1 MSKVKVTGDFAW
13 GILGTGGIA
22 RAFAGDLA
30 YLDGHRVAAVGSR
43 THQGAENFASQFPGA
58 QAFGS
63 YEELVN
69 SDVDAIYIATPH
81 PFHAENSLLAL
92 NAGKPVL
99 CEKPFTINAT
109 QARALIDRARELN
122 LPLLEAIWTRF
133 LPHIAKMREILES
146 GLLGQIQTV
155 IADHGQYLPENIAPR
170 LWQPELGGGALLDL
184 GIYPITLAH
193 LVLGLPESFLLSA
206 SLTDKEIDSQIS
218 MIFNYKNGAQ
228 ALLSATMLNR
238 TAVTCV
244 ISGER
249 ARLEMDG
256 FFFAPTTMRLISREG
271 EITEFPNSYK
281 GIGLREEAVE
291 FARMVRANEIES
303 PLAPHT
309 MTLEIMELMD
319 SIRAKIGVR
328 YPGEK

>member
-1 MSKVKVTGDFAW
+1 MSSENNFKW

-22 RAFAGDLA
+22 QAFANDLIHLGD
-30 YLDGHRVAAVGSR
+30 HRVAAVGSR
-43 THQGAENFASQFPGA
+43 TRESAENFAAQFAGA

-69 SDVDAIYIATPH
+69 SDVDAIYVATPH
-81 PFHAENSLLAL
+81 TLHFENSLLAL

-99 CEKPFTINAT
+99 CEKPFTINAVE
-109 QARALIDRARELN
+109 ARALIERARELN

-133 LPHIAKMREILES
+133 LPHIAKVRDILAS
-146 GLLGQIQTV
+146 GLLGEVQTV
-155 IADHGQYLPENIAPR
+155 IADHGQYLPEDIAPR

-193 LVLGLPESFLLSA
+193 LVLGIPSSFQISA
-206 SLTDKEIDSQIS
+206 TLTDKAIDSQIS
-218 MIFNYKNGAQ
+218 MIFQYNNGAQ

-238 TAVTCV
+238 TAITGV
-244 ISGER
+244 ISGSL

-256 FFFAPTTMRLISREG
+256 FFFAPTAMRLISREG
-271 EITEFPNSYK
+271 ELTQFPNEYEGS
-281 GIGLREEAVE
+281 GLREEAVE
-291 FARMVRANEIES
+291 FARMVRACEIES
-303 PLAPHT
+303 PLAPHA

-319 SIRAKIGVR
+319 SIRAKMGVQ
-328 YPGEK
+328 YPSEK

>member
-1 MSKVKVTGDFAW
+1 MSEVKGLNDFRW
-13 GILGTGGIA
+13 GILGTGKIA
-22 RAFAGDLA
+22 RAFANDLA
-30 YLDGHRVAAVGSR
+30 YLDSHCVAAVGSR
-43 THQGAENFASQFPGA
+43 TNKSAENFALQFPGA
-58 QAFGS
+58 QPFGS
-63 YEELVN
+63 YEELVA
-69 SDVDAIYIATPH
+69 SEVDAIYIATPQ

-99 CEKPFTINAT
+99 CEKPFTINVT
-109 QARALIDRARELN
+109 EARTLIERARELN

-133 LPHIAKMREILES
+133 LPHIAKVREILES
-146 GLLGQIQTV
+146 GLLGEIHTV
-155 IADHGQYLPENIAPR
+155 IADHGQYLPENISPR

-193 LVLGLPESFLLSA
+193 LALGIPESFLASA
-206 SLTDKEIDSQIS
+206 SLTDRAIDSQIS
-218 MIFNYKNGAQ
+218 MIFNYKNGAH

-238 TAVTCV
+238 TALTGV
-244 ISGER
+244 ISGDK

-256 FFFAPTTMRLISREG
+256 FFFAPTAMRLITREG
-271 EITEFPNSYK
+271 EVTEFPNSYK

-303 PLAPHT
+303 PLAPHA

-328 YPGEK
+328 YPTE

>member
-1 MSKVKVTGDFAW
+1 MSSENNFKW

-22 RAFAGDLA
+22 QAFANDLIHLGD
-30 YLDGHRVAAVGSR
+30 HRVAAVGSR
-43 THQGAENFASQFPGA
+43 TRKSAENFAAQFPGA

-69 SDVDAIYIATPH
+69 SDVDAIYVATPH
-81 PFHAENSLLAL
+81 TFHFENSLLAL

-99 CEKPFTINAT
+99 CEKPFTINAAE
-109 QARALIDRARELN
+109 ARTLIERARELN

-133 LPHIAKMREILES
+133 LPHIAKVREILAS
-146 GLLGQIQTV
+146 GLLGEVQTV
-155 IADHGQYLPENIAPR
+155 IADHGQYLPEDIAPR

-193 LVLGLPESFLLSA
+193 LVLGIPESFQIS
-206 SLTDKEIDSQIS
+206 STLTDKAIDSQIS
-218 MIFNYKNGAQ
+218 MIFQYNNGAQ

-238 TAVTCV
+238 TAITGV
-244 ISGER
+244 ISGSL

-256 FFFAPTTMRLISREG
+256 FFFAPTAMRLISREG
-271 EITEFPNSYK
+271 DVTQFPNEYE

-291 FARMVRANEIES
+291 FARMVHAREIES
-303 PLAPHT
+303 PLAPHAI
-309 MTLEIMELMD
+309 TLEIMELMD
-319 SIRAKIGVR
+319 SIRAKMGVR
-328 YPGEK
+328 YPSEK